1 VASWYAEQ
9 CSVTMEVANNA
20 LMGSS
25 FEEARSPPWKKL
37 KGHKL
42 RWYEIMAL
50 TVAAATSVMLVAVW
64 GLLNVEKA
72 AKERNR
78 PRRTRGTTRNQS
90 SEVVLEKV
98 PGDQGPAEE
107 GPKNLKDKLKKI
119 DKGLRSRIEQVIKE
133 DPGRNQQRNT
143 PEDGEK

>member
-1 VASWYAEQ
+1 VASWFAEQ
-9 CSVTMEVANNA
+9 CSVTIEVANNA

-25 FEEARSPPWKKL
+25 FEEARDPPWKKL

-78 PRRTRGTTRNQS
+78 PRRTRGTTSNQN
-90 SEVVLEKV
+90 SEVVFEKM
-98 PGDQGPAEE
+98 PGDRGPAEE
-107 GPKNLKDKLKKI
+107 DPKNLKDKLKKI
-119 DKGLRSRIEQVIKE
+119 DRGLRSRIERVIKE
-133 DPGRNQQRNT
+133 DPGENQQGNT
-143 PEDGEK
+143 PADGVK

>member
-1 VASWYAEQ
+1 
-9 CSVTMEVANNA
+9 MEVANNA

-78 PRRTRGTTRNQS
+78 PRRTRGTTSNQNS
-90 SEVVLEKV
+90 KVVFEKM
-98 PGDQGPAEE
+98 PGDRGPAEDH
-107 GPKNLKDKLKKI
+107 KNLKDQLKKI
-119 DKGLRSRIEQVIKE
+119 DRGLRSRIERVIKE
-133 DPGRNQQRNT
+133 DPGQNQQGNT
-143 PEDGEK
+143 PADGEK